1 MKSRLFLSLCFVT
14 LFSTSFAQY
23 NDPNIAKPSS
33 GYGAD
38 GTHPVNVISFQ
49 NPNFTS
55 KNIEIYHP
63 ADIQTP
69 VPTIFY
75 SHAYGGNI
83 SDNISGMLNFVAMK
97 GYAIV
102 FVPYQTLGVTVE
114 ERYTNLLSGFRM
126 AARNYPSVIDTTR
139 VGFMGHSFGGGAS
152 FGLAHQC
159 FTENNWG
166 SNGRFIYA
174 LAQWYS
180 YRLDDNDLSTF
191 PSDTKVLVE
200 VFDDD
205 TINDHRMAIDVF
217 NRINITADE
226 KDYIILKS
234 DTING
239 YIYSAEHNVPS
250 TSVAFD
256 AFDYYAYYRFI
267 DALADYTFHEST
279 SGKLTALGNGSPEQ
293 ATMPGG
299 LKSLVQTDSPTT
311 SYPESKYT
319 FPCSNSTEN
328 PRIDKCVETTEVN
341 NIAGEENDPIIYPNP
356 VKDIFRLKQKINA
369 TECTIDIY
377 SVSGEKLMAVQSSQ
391 SDNFVNVSALPS
403 GIYLVKAGEV
413 YTRLLKL

>member
-1 MKSRLFLSLCFVT
+1 MKFRILISLWLVS
-14 LFSTSFAQY
+14 LFSSVFAQY
-23 NDPNIAKPSS
+23 NDPNIPKPVS

-38 GTHPVNVISFQ
+38 GTHTVGVISFV

-55 KNIEIYHP
+55 KNIEIYYP
-63 ADIQTP
+63 SDIQTP

-114 ERYTNLLSGFRM
+114 DRYANLLNGFRM
-126 AARNYPSVIDTTR
+126 AARNYPAVIDTTR

-180 YRLDDNDLSTF
+180 YQLDDHALSSF
-191 PSDTKVLVE
+191 PADTKVLVE

-205 TINDHRMAIDVF
+205 TTNDHRMAIDVF
-217 NRINITADE
+217 NHINISAAE
-226 KDYIILKS
+226 KDYILLKS

-239 YIYSAEHNVPS
+239 YVYSAEHNVPS

-256 AFDYYAYYRFI
+256 AYDYYAYYRFI
-267 DALADYTFHEST
+267 DALADYAFHGSAA
-279 SGKLTALGNGSPEQ
+279 GKLTALGNGSVEQ
-293 ATMPGG
+293 VTMPGG
-299 LKSLVQTDSPTT
+299 LKPLVQTDTPFT

-319 FPCSNSTEN
+319 FPCSSSDN
-328 PRIDKCVETTEVN
+328 PRSDQCVGTTE
-341 NIAGEENDPIIYPNP
+341 INDVVAVHQEPLIYPNP
-356 VKDIFRLKQKINA
+356 VTNAFRLKQNENTSGAKIG
-369 TECTIDIY
+369 IY
-377 SVSGEKLMAVQSSQ
+377 SVSGEKLMELDSRG
-391 SDNFVNVSALPS
+391 SDKEINVSFLPA
-403 GIYLVKAGEV
+403 GIYVLKAGQT
-413 YTRLLKL
+413 YTRMLKL